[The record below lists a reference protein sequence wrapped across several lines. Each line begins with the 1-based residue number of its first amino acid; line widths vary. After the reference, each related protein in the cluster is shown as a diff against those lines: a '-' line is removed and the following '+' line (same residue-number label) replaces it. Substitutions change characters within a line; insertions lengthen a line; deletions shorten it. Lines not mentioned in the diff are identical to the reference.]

1 MKDRYVSCYFSGRLD
16 AFDGQVDTAQLVERV
31 QAGLPLR
38 DATVEAARRAIT
50 GRGEM
55 DSSAKLRW
63 VNDNLDEIKVMGGD
77 AEKAWR
83 LYGQGRIDAL
93 ARQIEDDVLA
103 SIEEEEEDEDEDE
116 DEEEGEDE
124 GDGEEEDDDDE
135 GDEEGD
141 DDEGDETV
149 AAEVGASAPE
159 DDKGEYYVTDA
170 SERELFRRRTRTAAK
185 RLALKLV
192 RDRKHSA
199 LEVHRMFRG
208 RLHLQGVATRQGWSE
223 V

>member
-38 DATVEAARRAIT
+38 DATIEAARRAIT

-55 DSSAKLRW
+55 DTSAKLRW

-83 LYGQGRIDAL
+83 LYGQGRTDAL
-93 ARQIEDDVLA
+93 ARQLEDDVLA
-103 SIEEEEEDEDEDE
+103 SIEEEDDED
-116 DEEEGEDE
+116 DEEGDDEGEDGE
-124 GDGEEEDDDDE
+124 DGEDDEDDEDDE
-135 GDEEGD
+135 ED

-149 AAEVGASAPE
+149 AAEVDVPAPE
-159 DDKGEYYVTDA
+159 DDKGEYYVTDEG
-170 SERELFRRRTRTAAK
+170 ERELFRRRTRTAAK

-192 RDRKHSA
+192 RDRKHRA

>member
-16 AFDGQVDTAQLVERV
+16 AFDGQVDTVQLVERV

-38 DATVEAARRAIT
+38 DATIEAARRAII

-55 DSSAKLRW
+55 DTSAKLRW
-63 VNDNLDEIKVMGGD
+63 VNDNLDEIKIMGGD

-83 LYGQGRIDAL
+83 LYGQGRTDAL
-93 ARQIEDDVLA
+93 ARQLEDDVLA
-103 SIEEEEEDEDEDE
+103 SIED
-116 DEEEGEDE
+116 
-124 GDGEEEDDDDE
+124 EDDDNDD
-135 GDEEGD
+135 GDEAVTTEIG
-141 DDEGDETV
+141 EP
-149 AAEVGASAPE
+149 ALE

-192 RDRKHSA
+192 RDRKHST

>member
-16 AFDGQVDTAQLVERV
+16 AFDGQVDTVQLVERV

-38 DATVEAARRAIT
+38 DATIEAARRAII

-55 DSSAKLRW
+55 DTSAKLRW
-63 VNDNLDEIKVMGGD
+63 VNDNLDEIKIMGGD

-83 LYGQGRIDAL
+83 LYGQGRTDAL
-93 ARQIEDDVLA
+93 ARQLEDDVLA
-103 SIEEEEEDEDEDE
+103 SIED
-116 DEEEGEDE
+116 
-124 GDGEEEDDDDE
+124 EDDDNDDGDE
-135 GDEEGD
+135 GDEAEDEDDED
-141 DDEGDETV
+141 DDNDDNDDGDEAVTTEIGEP
-149 AAEVGASAPE
+149 ALE

-192 RDRKHSA
+192 RDRKHST

>member
-16 AFDGQVDTAQLVERV
+16 AFDGQVDTSQLVERV

-38 DATVEAARRAIT
+38 DATIEAARRAIT

-55 DSSAKLRW
+55 DTSAKLRW

-93 ARQIEDDVLA
+93 ARQLEDDVLA
-103 SIEEEEEDEDEDE
+103 SIEEEEEEEEEEDD
-116 DEEEGEDE
+116 EEGEDE
-124 GDGEEEDDDDE
+124 GDGEEEDED
-135 GDEEGD
+135 DEEGED
-141 DDEGDETV
+141 DETV